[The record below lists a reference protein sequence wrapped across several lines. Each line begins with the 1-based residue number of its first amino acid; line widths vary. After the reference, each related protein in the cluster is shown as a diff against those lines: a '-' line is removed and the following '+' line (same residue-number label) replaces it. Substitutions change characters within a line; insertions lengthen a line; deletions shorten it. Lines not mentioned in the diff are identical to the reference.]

1 MSESIILPT
10 IGDVETTIQ
19 GKQNELSTGS
29 NITIEGDEIFCDLT
43 AGTNIDITDGVISTT
58 GLQNEL
64 STGANITI
72 EGDEIFCDLT
82 AGTNIDITNGVISTT
97 GLQNEL
103 STGANITIE
112 GDEISCDLVGSTSI
126 DITNGVI
133 STTGLATTTQLD
145 TKQDEI
151 TTDTDLILNSITSND
166 LIVNETFNVDDVL
179 TYENTKYL
187 TPSSLEDLILH
198 LVVLV
203 LIYNVITRITML
215 GK

>member
-1 MSESIILPT
+1 MRTEEAS
-10 IGDVETTIQ
+10 
-19 GKQNELSTGS
+19 
-29 NITIEGDEIFCDLT
+29 ITIAWLPNDVGAAEGARVGARWSAGDT
-43 AGTNIDITDGVISTT
+43 ARPDASAFEATSSFFAKLSTT